1 MRLRSILP
9 FVGLL
14 LLASPIAAQKDHA
27 EPHVAPSLQPLPA
40 ELAPGKRKH
49 ADVRSVQ
56 PDALELGLITGVV
69 VGMAVGG
76 TYRYLTYDTD
86 RVPTAG
92 CSIMSREMET
102 LIFSIVGGSLGGV
115 IGGATGYLLGRRD
128 AVSVEAGKGGGVRM
142 QVKVRH

>member
-9 FVGLL
+9 FVCILL
-14 LLASPIAAQKDHA
+14 FASPIAAQKDHA
-27 EPHVAPSLQPLPA
+27 EPHVAPPLPA
-40 ELAPGKRKH
+40 ELVPGKRKD

-56 PDALELGLITGVV
+56 PDALELGLITGAV

-86 RVPTAG
+86 RVPTDG

-128 AVSVEAGKGGGVRM
+128 AVSVEPGKGGGVRM
-142 QVKVRH
+142 GVKVRH

>member
-1 MRLRSILP
+1 MRLRSLLS

-14 LLASPIAAQKDHA
+14 LFASPIAAQQDRA
-27 EPHVAPSLQPLPA
+27 SPGVAPSLQPLPA

-49 ADVRSVQ
+49 VDVRAVQ
-56 PDALELGLITGVV
+56 PDGLELGLLTGAV

-76 TYRYLTYDTD
+76 TYRYVTYDTG
-86 RVPTAG
+86 RVPSDG

-128 AVSVEAGKGGGVRM
+128 AVSVEPGKGGGVSM
-142 QVKVRH
+142 GVKVRH